1 MCSCSWSRRESPHRQ
16 QVVAGGS
23 PGFRPDEPGPRCWRT
38 RTQSTPSTRQGS
50 TILPTAIAQLRLST
64 SDSCSAIAI
73 SMPVQRAVA
82 TGAQRGILRLP
93 HVIMRHVQVRSQLLP
108 LLRTPLLGELLGWI
122 YLHPDQAWSVTE
134 LADRFGTSQST
145 VSREADRLVEGRL
158 VTETR
163 RGRLRLLRANVDG
176 PLARPLTELLALTY
190 GPPAVLSE
198 VLARIAGIDEVYL
211 YGSWAARFCGEP
223 GPP

>member
-1 MCSCSWSRRESPHRQ
+1 
-16 QVVAGGS
+16 
-23 PGFRPDEPGPRCWRT
+23 
-38 RTQSTPSTRQGS
+38 
-50 TILPTAIAQLRLST
+50 
-64 SDSCSAIAI
+64 
-73 SMPVQRAVA
+73 
-82 TGAQRGILRLP
+82 
-93 HVIMRHVQVRSQLLP
+93 MRHVQVRSQLLP

-198 VLARIAGIDEVYL
+198 VLARIAGIDEVFL

-223 GPP
+223 GPPPRDIDVLVIGEGDDDELHEAARVAESRLGREVNLRRISLRAWRDGDEDPFLASVRSRPLVAVKIEEQQ